1 MGGFKFLSVVM
12 QMSNYS
18 KASKKVNKFWLDQ
31 FIYPGFTDLL
41 TNKMERDCKVYV
53 GNLPADVRENEV
65 DDLFY
70 KYGRIRNVTLK
81 SKYEAAFAFVEFDDP
96 IDAQDAVDGR
106 DGYKFD
112 GYKLRV
118 EFTRGNRREG
128 GGGDFQSRRGA
139 SRPQQQQ
146 NSYSYRHNAPASR
159 RTEHAVSI
167 TGLPA
172 SGSWQDLK
180 DHMRKAGDVCY
191 ADVNRDGTGVVEFLH
206 REGMKNAIK
215 DLDDTKFRSHEGES
229 AYIRVRARFESPRHS
244 HSRSRSYNTRS
255 PLSPRRSRSPAQ
267 VREAEDSYKK
277 RERSY
282 SRSPVRERSPY

>member
-96 IDAQDAVDGR
+96 RDAQDAVDGR

-128 GGGDFQSRRGA
+128 GGGGGDFQSRRGP

-180 DHMRKAGDVCY
+180 
-191 ADVNRDGTGVVEFLH
+191 
-206 REGMKNAIK
+206 
-215 DLDDTKFRSHEGES
+215 DTKFRSHEGES